1 MKGNII
7 VGMIAGTMIGAV
19 AAMIAMPYISPQI
32 NKVMDQG
39 KKMISQKLNHMDAQ
53 INESI

>member
-7 VGMIAGTMIGAV
+7 IGMIAGTMIGAV

-32 NKVMDQG
+32 SKLMNHG
-39 KKMISQKLNHMDAQ
+39 KKMISHKLNQMEFD
-53 INESI
+53 NTGT